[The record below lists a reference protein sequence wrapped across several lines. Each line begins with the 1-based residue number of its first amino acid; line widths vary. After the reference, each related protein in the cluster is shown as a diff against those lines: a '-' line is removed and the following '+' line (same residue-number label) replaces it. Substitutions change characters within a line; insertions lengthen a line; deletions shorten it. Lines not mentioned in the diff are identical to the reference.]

1 MRGCSLFGYVYTLS
15 VINFITYGG
24 YYLPKPGCPLI
35 VILMYCL
42 YIHKV
47 YIYIAARHKWQMWL
61 VAWCEFLPA
70 LWLCMWLYNW
80 IKAKVTCCPGLV
92 TVSLRDCFLCKEKT
106 VSQDLIFVLVFGD
119 PGLWILKLGLRTFHL
134 TCLWVCISPCGTS
147 HSVFLA
153 LVSLYH
159 CGLSL

>member
-1 MRGCSLFGYVYTLS
+1 M
-15 VINFITYGG
+15 FILWVWLILILMGAIIF
-24 YYLPKPGCPLI
+24 LKPGCPLI

-61 VAWCEFLPA
+61 LAWCEFLPD

-92 TVSLRDCFLCKEKT
+92 TVSLRDCFLSVRKDC
-106 VSQDLIFVLVFGD
+106 V
-119 PGLWILKLGLRTFHL
+119 PGSDFCISIWRPWLWILKLGLRTFHL